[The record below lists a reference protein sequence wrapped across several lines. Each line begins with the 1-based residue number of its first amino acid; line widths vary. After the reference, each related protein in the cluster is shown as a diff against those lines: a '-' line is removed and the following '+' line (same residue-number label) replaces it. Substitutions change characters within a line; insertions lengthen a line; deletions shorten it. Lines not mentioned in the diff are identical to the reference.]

1 MPIKV
6 PAIDERRYADLLS
19 EAIARIPVHNP
30 EWTNF
35 NRSDPGITIV
45 ELFAFLTESMLY
57 RANQIPERNRRKFL
71 SLLGLPLRAAASAR
85 GVVTF
90 DYQRGP
96 LATRT
101 FDAGLEVLAGQVPF
115 RTELGLD
122 VLPVEGRLYLKRP
135 VVLTDELRTAYRR
148 LYASFLLADDTRGG
162 PPAELQPYE
171 VVLVDGTDPG
181 GVDLAADTADGAL
194 WLALLARE
202 VETAGLE
209 EIRGELAGSTLNLG
223 VVPVV
228 TEADVVLPP
237 TGTGDPAGTGHLEY
251 AFPVVPPG
259 GVLPA
264 DPRQRVAR
272 YAAVTARTEVNVL
285 LEPGVV
291 QIALPSAAGLATW
304 TGLDPLEEGVNGFPP
319 AIDDPALA
327 ARLVTWLRI
336 GATSAGQGR
345 LLWAG
350 INATTVSQRSG
361 VRNEALPDGTGLP
374 DQTAQLTRAP
384 VIPGSVRLTVVTKPS
399 GSPPPPPRAEVWQE
413 TDDLLA
419 AGAEVPVPDL
429 RLPPGAPQ
437 PAPAPD
443 KVYTLD
449 AEAGVLRF
457 GDGLRGSRPPAGAEL
472 RADYDYGVGRAGNVG
487 PRTINRSPALPP
499 EYAVTNPVRTW
510 GGADAEAV
518 ADGERQVA
526 RHLQHRDRL
535 VTAADFDTIA
545 RRTPGV
551 ELARVDVLPA
561 YDPRL
566 TPDAAGNAPGAVT
579 LLIVPRHDLAQP
591 DAPRPDRYALN
602 AVCRYLD
609 ERRLVTTELILRGPV
624 YVPIWISM
632 GVDVAAG
639 QSVAV
644 VQTRVAAE
652 LRRILSPL
660 PLAHQSGLAEPPAGA
675 LAPYAF
681 GSAGTPDPYASP
693 AAPYAQAGSGWPLR
707 APVSAAELAAF
718 ATRVDGVRL
727 VRSLLLA
734 AGGDAATG
742 SVELTGLQL
751 PRVVGIA
758 VVPGDPL
765 PLEQLRGAA
774 PPEGPV
780 PVVRV
785 PVVPEGC

>member
-6 PAIDERRYADLLS
+6 PAIDERRYADLLA

-35 NRSDPGITIV
+35 NRSDPGITII

-57 RANQIPERNRRKFL
+57 RANRIPERNRRKFL
-71 SLLGLPLRAAASAR
+71 SLLGLPLRPAACAR
-85 GVVTF
+85 GVVTV
-90 DYQRGP
+90 DYRQGP

-122 VLPVEGRLYLKRP
+122 VLPVEGRLYAKRP
-135 VVLTDELRTAYRR
+135 VELTDELRTAYRR

-162 PPAELQPYE
+162 PPARLQPYE
-171 VVLVDGTDPG
+171 TVLIDGTDPR

-194 WLALLARE
+194 WLALLARRT
-202 VETAGLE
+202 ETAGLD
-209 EIRGELAGSTLNLG
+209 EIREELAGRTLNLG

-237 TGTGDPAGTGHLEY
+237 AGTGNTAGTAHLRY

-272 YAAVTARTEVNVL
+272 YAAVTARAEVNVL
-285 LEPGVV
+285 LEPSVV
-291 QIALPSAAGLATW
+291 QIALPGAAGLATW

-319 AIDDPALA
+319 ALDDPALA

-350 INATTVSQRSG
+350 INATTVSQRSR
-361 VRNEALPDGTGLP
+361 VRDEVLPDGTGLP
-374 DQTAQLTRAP
+374 DQTVQLAKAP
-384 VIPGSVRLTVVTKPS
+384 VIPGSVRLTVVT
-399 GSPPPPPRAEVWQE
+399 GQAGAPPRAEVWQE

-437 PAPAPD
+437 PPAAPD

-449 AEAGVLRF
+449 AEAGVIRF
-457 GDGLRGSRPPAGAEL
+457 GDGLRGRRPPAGAEL
-472 RADYDYGVGRAGNVG
+472 RADYDHGVGRAGNVG
-487 PRTINRSPALPP
+487 PRTITGAPALPP
-499 EYAVTNPVRTW
+499 GYAVTNPVRTW
-510 GGADAEAV
+510 GGADAETV
-518 ADGERQVA
+518 AEGERQVA

-545 RRTPGV
+545 RRAPGV
-551 ELARVDVLPA
+551 DLARVDVLPA

-566 TPDAAGNAPGAVT
+566 SPDVPGNAPGAVT

-591 DAPRPDRYALN
+591 DAPSPDRYTLN

-609 ERRLVTTELILRGPV
+609 ERRLVTTELLLRGPE
-624 YVPIWISM
+624 YVPIWISV
-632 GVDVAAG
+632 GVDVTAG

-644 VQTRVAAE
+644 VQARVAAE
-652 LRRILSPL
+652 LRRVLSPL
-660 PLAHQSGLAEPPAGA
+660 PLAHQPGAAGPPAASFTGA
-675 LAPYAF
+675 PDAYAP
-681 GSAGTPDPYASP
+681 P
-693 AAPYAQAGSGWPLR
+693 AAPYAHAGGGWPLR
-707 APVSAAELAAF
+707 TPVSAAELTAF

-734 AGGDAATG
+734 AGGDAATD
-742 SVELTGLQL
+742 SVEMTGLRL
-751 PRVVGIA
+751 PRVAGIA
-758 VVPGDPL
+758 VTPGDPL

-780 PVVRV
+780 PVVPV